1 MELDKQTI
9 KKIIGLISFAI
20 LLSWGLK
27 NTEFIKSHTCPF
39 CTFHIR
45 SSMYTENPFVKPAYK
60 YICIYLYI
68 KIYHMQGIYPG

>member
-27 NTEFIKSHTCPF
+27 TQNLSK
-39 CTFHIR
+39 
-45 SSMYTENPFVKPAYK
+45 A
-60 YICIYLYI
+60 
-68 KIYHMQGIYPG
+68 

>member
-27 NTEFIKSHTCPF
+27 NTEFIKSLILHWDCYSP
-39 CTFHIR
+39 
-45 SSMYTENPFVKPAYK
+45 S
-60 YICIYLYI
+60 
-68 KIYHMQGIYPG
+68 